1 MRTCGRVLGVLG
13 AVMASACAGEASGR
27 DGEMLPPV
35 EASARVS
42 EMLYGQNLIS
52 DPQVNAKMNEYVL
65 AVSRDG
71 LPADSVM
78 PEFHHWLV
86 EWVRVHP
93 NLVQAARLEPGL
105 SAQ

>member
-1 MRTCGRVLGVLG
+1 MITYGRVLGVLG
-13 AVMASACAGEASGR
+13 ALMISACAGEASGR
-27 DGEMLPPV
+27 GGEMLPPA
-35 EASARVS
+35 EASVRVS

-71 LPADSVM
+71 VPADSVM
-78 PEFHHWLV
+78 PEFHRWLV

-93 NLVQAARLEPGL
+93 DLVDAARLEPGL
-105 SAQ
+105 SAR

>member
-1 MRTCGRVLGVLG
+1 MRTYRRILSVLG
-13 AVMASACAGEASGR
+13 ALMISACAGEASGR
-27 DGEMLPPV
+27 DGEMLPPG

-52 DPQVNAKMNEYVL
+52 DSQVNAKMNEYVL

-71 LPADSVM
+71 VPADSVM
-78 PEFHHWLV
+78 PEFHRWLV

-93 NLVQAARLEPGL
+93 NLVEAARLEPGP
-105 SAQ
+105 SSQ